1 MYHYYLKRGFKL
13 TFIRELRFMGRDKTF
28 SLSLLFIPIITFF
41 FLAAVFY
48 NGVPTDM
55 PIGVVN
61 HDNSPLSR
69 QLIQMVDAGQ
79 SVKVAYDLSSV
90 EHGRELM
97 YEGKI
102 SGVLVV
108 PVDFEKNIL
117 SGQKVNCSA
126 FISGLNILVGS
137 LIERDVTTTVQT
149 FSTGIEIQK
158 LVTSGKSAS
167 EAYNLS
173 MPIYFDKHILFNP
186 YTSYAYYLLPGF
198 MPMMLL
204 LIVLLSSAYSVGIEL
219 KEGRAWEWLAS
230 SGGNIF
236 TAVVAKLLP
245 YTLIFIVHLLVMNVM
260 MYSYLKVPLSGD
272 IWLIA
277 AANLLFVI
285 AYQMVGVLITVIFAN
300 MRLAMSICAGY
311 GVLAFSFSGLTF
323 PIMAMN
329 PFVGLFSN
337 LFPLTFY
344 IKVFIDQAMR
354 GAPSYVSYID
364 IAVLLLFIL
373 LPLLSL
379 FRLKRLVSDSKYWGK
394 S

>member
-1 MYHYYLKRGFKL
+1 
-13 TFIRELRFMGRDKTF
+13 MGHDKTF
-28 SLSLLFIPIITFF
+28 SLSLVFIPIITFF

-48 NGVPTDM
+48 SGVPSDL
-55 PIGVVN
+55 PVGVVN
-61 HDNSPLSR
+61 QDNTPLSR

-79 SVKVAYDLSSV
+79 AVKVAYDLGSV
-90 EHGRELM
+90 EEGRDLM
-97 YEGKI
+97 LEGKI
-102 SGVLVV
+102 SGVFVV
-108 PVDFEKNIL
+108 PIDFERKIL
-117 SGQKVNCSA
+117 SGEKVNCSA

-137 LIERDVTTTVQT
+137 LIERDITTIVQT
-149 FSTGIEIQK
+149 FSAGIEIQK
-158 LVTSGKSAS
+158 LVSSGKSATD
-167 EAYNLS
+167 AYNLS

-204 LIVLLSSAYSVGIEL
+204 LIVLLSSSYSIGIEL
-219 KEGRAWEWLAS
+219 KEGRASEWLAS

-236 TAVVAKLLP
+236 TATVAKLLP
-245 YTLIFIVHLLVMNVM
+245 YTIIFMVQLLVMNVI
-260 MYSYLKVPLSGD
+260 MYSYLKVPLSGN

-277 AANLLFVI
+277 AANILFVL
-285 AYQMVGVLITVIFAN
+285 AYQMVGVLITVVLAN
-300 MRLAMSICAGY
+300 MRFAMSICAGY

-323 PIMAMN
+323 PIMAMS
-329 PFVGLFSN
+329 PFVAPFSN

-364 IAVLLLFIL
+364 IAVLLIFIL
-373 LPLLSL
+373 LPLISL
-379 FRLKRLVSDSKYWGK
+379 FRLKVLATNKKYWGK